1 MRQHRDEVLRF
12 ITDLRLPFDNNQTER
27 NLRMPK
33 LKQKVSGCFRSE
45 TGLKA
50 LALIRSYLSTLRKQS
65 DTLRR
70 SFSVTGVKLIKGRK
84 RNCRYNG
91 LSGYCSGVR
100 RQRI

>member
-1 MRQHRDEVLRF
+1 MNPSTLSLQKLPLP

-50 LALIRSYLSTLRKQS
+50 FVLIRSYLSTLRKQS

-70 SFSVTGVKLIKGRK
+70 SFSVTRPHIPGEPSDSSTGIAE
-84 RNCRYNG
+84 
-91 LSGYCSGVR
+91 
-100 RQRI
+100 